1 MATTMTCTH
10 YEEHTMTIARR
21 VMAERQPSVEFNA
34 DDSLTDVGMSSLDL
48 VGLMLAVEAE
58 FDIMIPP
65 SYLKPERFRS
75 VSAIARMVESIR
87 HGA

>member
-1 MATTMTCTH
+1 MTTTSSNS

-21 VMAERQPSVEFNA
+21 VMAERAPGVEFSI

-65 SYLKPERFRS
+65 AYLKPERFRS
-75 VSAIARMVESIR
+75 VGAIARMVESIR
-87 HGA
+87 QAA

>member
-1 MATTMTCTH
+1 MTMTCTT

-21 VMAERQPSVEFNA
+21 VMAERAPNVQFSVE
-34 DDSLTDVGMSSLDL
+34 DSLTDVGMSSLDL

-65 SYLKPERFRS
+65 AYLKPERFKS
-75 VSAIARMVESIR
+75 VGAIAKMVESIR
-87 HGA
+87 QGA